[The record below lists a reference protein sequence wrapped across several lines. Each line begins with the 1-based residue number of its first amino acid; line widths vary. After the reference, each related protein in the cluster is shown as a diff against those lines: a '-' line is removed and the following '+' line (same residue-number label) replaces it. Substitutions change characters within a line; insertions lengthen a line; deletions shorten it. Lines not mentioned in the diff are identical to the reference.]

1 MTTAPTDLLRLTAE
15 LVAMPS
21 ESFDEAAITDWLE
34 TELSA
39 CSHLT
44 VTRVGDNL
52 VARTDLGRDHRVV
65 FGGHTDTVVANGNA
79 EPRIDGDTLWGL
91 GSSDMKAG
99 VAIMLELARSVAEP
113 VVDVTYVFYAR
124 EEVSITHNGLRELF
138 STVPELLTGDVAIL
152 GEPTGGTIEA
162 GCQGT
167 MRADITLRGARAH
180 TARPWMGRNAIHRLG
195 ALLEALAAYEP
206 RRPVVEGCEYHE
218 AIQAVAIGGGVAGNV
233 VPDEASVTVNHRFAP
248 DRTPAEATEHLRSVV
263 APFLEDGDTF
273 EVNDMSPPARPGLD
287 HPLLAR
293 MIDRSQLTVRAKLG
307 WTDVAFFSEH
317 GVPAVNL
324 GPGEA
329 TLAHTA
335 DERVQRAP
343 IESTYATLHGLL
355 TQA

>member
-1 MTTAPTDLLRLTAE
+1 MTAPTDLLRLTAD

-34 TELSA
+34 AELQT
-39 CSHLT
+39 CPHLV

-52 VARTDLGRDHRVV
+52 VARTELGREHRVV
-65 FGGHTDTVVANGNA
+65 LGGHTDTVVANGNA
-79 EPRIDGDTLWGL
+79 EARIDGDTLWGL
-91 GSSDMKAG
+91 GSTDMKAG
-99 VAIMLELARSVAEP
+99 VAIMVELARSVADP

-124 EEVSITHNGLRELF
+124 EEVSIAHNGLRELF
-138 STVPELLTGDVAIL
+138 ATVPDLLTGDVAVL

-167 MRADITLRGARAH
+167 MRAAITLRGTRAH

-195 ALLEALAAYEP
+195 ALLGALAAYEP
-206 RRPVVEGCEYHE
+206 RRPVVDGCEYHE
-218 AIQAVAIGGGVAGNV
+218 AIQAVEIGGGVAGNI
-233 VPDEASVTVNHRFAP
+233 VPDEATVTVNHRFAP
-248 DRTPAEATEHLRSVV
+248 DRTPDQATEQLRSVV
-263 APFLEDGDTF
+263 EPFLDDGDTF
-273 EVNDMSPPARPGLD
+273 AVTDMSPPARPGLD
-287 HPLLAR
+287 HPLFRR

-324 GPGEA
+324 GPGDA

-335 DERVQRAP
+335 DERVERAP

-355 TQA
+355 TEL